1 MLDRQRLVRLLQ
13 HLLDQIQRD
22 ELRLVVLGNDN
33 VFQKI
38 LLDDETID
46 DETTDD
52 ETTDDET
59 TDDETTDEEII
70 EVVVID
76 DEMMVAIIINVQM
89 V

>member
-59 TDDETTDEEII
+59 TDEEII